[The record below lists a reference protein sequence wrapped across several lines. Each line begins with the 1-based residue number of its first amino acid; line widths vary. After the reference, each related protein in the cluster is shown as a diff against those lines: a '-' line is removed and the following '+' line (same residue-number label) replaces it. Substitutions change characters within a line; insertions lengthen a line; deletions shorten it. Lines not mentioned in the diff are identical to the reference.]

1 MRLSWNLIEVKL
13 RWIELE
19 LDWVE
24 AELVPTYFCW
34 KIELGESSSNRKIF
48 LETLLTSKMQ
58 GWDTR
63 VRRGQVRGKGGGLR
77 PQGKEYERQKV
88 RHYSDMKLKVSK
100 ALLGC

>member
-1 MRLSWNLIEVKL
+1 MSWGWVELRLSLSQLIIAKELNWESQVLIE
-13 RWIELE
+13 I
-19 LDWVE
+19 
-24 AELVPTYFCW
+24 F
-34 KIELGESSSNRKIF
+34 F

-63 VRRGQVRGKGGGLR
+63 VRRGEVRGKGGGLH
-77 PQGKEYERQKV
+77 PQRKEYERQKV